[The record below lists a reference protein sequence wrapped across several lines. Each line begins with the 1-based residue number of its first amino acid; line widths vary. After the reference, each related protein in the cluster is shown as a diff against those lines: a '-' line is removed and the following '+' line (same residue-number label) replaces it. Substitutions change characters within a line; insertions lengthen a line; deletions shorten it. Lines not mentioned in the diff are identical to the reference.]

1 MNFHNIIKA
10 YRFDWKRIA
19 KNPVAIIILIGLSII
34 PSLYGWVNIKA
45 CWDVYGNTATI
56 PVAVV
61 NNDKDAHFRN
71 ETVNVGDKIIKKLEK
86 NNKIKWVFTT
96 SEDANMG
103 LIDSTYYAMIE
114 IPSDFSSRFVSIL
127 SDKPQKPEIIF
138 KVDTKANP
146 VAGKITATASNTLV
160 QQISQEFI
168 STVNETAFSSLNIVG
183 KNAKENRENII
194 KLKDAVININ
204 SNMGIV
210 TSSLKSVES
219 NSNNLNKFL
228 ETFSASMPYIQ
239 SGLDAV
245 GKSNE
250 DNQKILS
257 SMQKSIDDSAA
268 NIDFNLNYIQTS
280 NVKIKDLFNSLNDS
294 ASAGNASKIDTVLPV
309 ISTQLRSM
317 NSSLDATIE
326 YLKQCGD
333 YDYNSDVDSAITAL
347 TKLKT
352 QLTSLRKTLTDF
364 QSKLKDASVS
374 LDKLSDYLQTEIPKI
389 QQRIEELDQS
399 LTEAIKQLKD
409 LNKTLNSP
417 ELARLID
424 ALEKIQQ
431 SDLKDKLI
439 SVLGSIKDEIPQLQ
453 LSVKALSQNID
464 DMVKDID
471 SVNKKIEGTV
481 TFLQSVKTQSSVKK
495 RQLNKMITSLENTK
509 PYITDQQNQLGN
521 IRSQL
526 QSANNITRET
536 ADIVNNDMNKISSQI
551 NNASLAYHSGVQKE
565 LGNMANNMM
574 ATMQTSSVLIKNAQ
588 DLSAQISVMLKTAQ
602 QGTAM
607 TAEFSKALNDKL
619 VEFKDVVSSLGS
631 KFEMV
636 NNSDIAEIINILQN
650 DPKLMGEYVSNPFE
664 IKEQSINK
672 IPNYGSGMAPI
683 YTTLAL
689 WVGCLV
695 LNSVLSTKSLYKYEA
710 LNLTLQEEHFSKMLF
725 FATLSILQ
733 GLIVSIGDIA
743 LLKIYVVNPAL
754 FIFFGVYSSLV
765 FCIITF
771 TLVSTMGNVGKAL
784 SIIYLILQ
792 VAGSGG
798 SYPIQVD
805 PLIFRILQ
813 PLFPFTYTL
822 GGLREAI
829 AGPLASSVIVDFI
842 GLTIFALLFLI
853 GGYLTVKPLN
863 NTLRQFELNFK
874 KSGLGE

>member
-1 MNFHNIIKA
+1 MNFRNMIKS
-10 YRFDWKRIA
+10 YRLDWKRIS

-34 PSLYGWVNIKA
+34 PALYGWVNIKA

-61 NNDKDAHFRN
+61 NNDKDAQFKG
-71 ETVNVGDKIIKKLEK
+71 TKINVGDKIIKKLEQ

-96 SEDANMG
+96 SQDANMG

-114 IPSDFSSRFVSIL
+114 IPADFSSRFVSVV

-146 VAGKITATASNTLV
+146 VAGKITSTASNTLIE
-160 QQISQEFI
+160 QISQEFI

-183 KNAKENRENII
+183 KDANNNKENII
-194 KLKDAVININ
+194 KMKDAVISIN
-204 SNMGIV
+204 SNMGIIS
-210 TSSLKSVES
+210 SSLKSVES

-228 ETFSASMPYIQ
+228 EAFSTSMPYIQ

-245 GKSNE
+245 GKSND
-250 DNQKILS
+250 DNQKILA
-257 SMQKSIDDSAA
+257 SMQKSMDNSAG
-268 NIDFNLNYIQTS
+268 NVEFNLNYLQTS
-280 NVKIKDLFNSLNDS
+280 NAKLKDLFTSLND
-294 ASAGNASKIDTVLPV
+294 AAAGGNASKVDTVLPV
-309 ISTQLRSM
+309 ISAQLSSM
-317 NSSLDATIE
+317 NSSLDATIA
-326 YLKQCGD
+326 YLKQCED
-333 YDYNSDVDSAITAL
+333 YDYNSDIDSAITSL

-352 QLTSLRKTLTDF
+352 QLTNMRKTLTDF
-364 QSKLKDASVS
+364 EAQLKNLSGS
-374 LDKLSDYLQTEIPKI
+374 LDKLSDYLEKEIPII
-389 QQRIEELDQS
+389 QKDLEELDQS
-399 LTEAIKQLKD
+399 LTQVIQQLED
-409 LNKTLNSP
+409 LNKTVNSP
-417 ELARLID
+417 YLTQLIE
-424 ALEKIQQ
+424 ALKALQQ

-439 SVLGSIKDEIPQLQ
+439 TVLTEIKDAIPQAQ
-453 LSVKALSQNID
+453 ADIKALNQSIED
-464 DMVKDID
+464 AVKDID
-471 SVNKKIEGTV
+471 IANQKIDATV
-481 TFLQSVKTQSSVKK
+481 TFLQSAKSQSQVKK
-495 RQLNKMITSLENTK
+495 QQLRKMITALQNTK
-509 PYITDQQNQLGN
+509 PYVTDQQNQLAT

-526 QSANNITRET
+526 QAANNIARDT
-536 ADIVNNDMNKISSQI
+536 ADLVNNDTNKISSQL
-551 NNASLAYHSGVQKE
+551 NSALLAYNSGAKQE
-565 LGNMANNMM
+565 LNNMGANLM
-574 ATMQTSSVLIKNAQ
+574 ATLQDSAILIKNAQ
-588 DLSAQISVMLKTAQ
+588 NLSTQISGMLATAK

-607 TAEFSKALNDKL
+607 TAEFSKSLNGKL
-619 VEFKDVVSSLGS
+619 TEFKDVISSLGS

-636 NNSDIAEIINILQN
+636 NNSDIADIISILQN

-664 IKEQSINK
+664 IRQQSINK

-695 LNSVLSTKSLYKYEA
+695 LNSVLSTKSLHKHEA
-710 LNLTLQEEHFSKMLF
+710 LNLNLREEHFSKMLF
-725 FATLSILQ
+725 FATLSMVQ
-733 GLIVSIGDIA
+733 GLIVSVGDIA
-743 LLKIYVVNPAL
+743 LLGIYVVNPAL
-754 FIFFGVYSSLV
+754 FVFFAVYSSLV

-771 TLVSTMGNVGKAL
+771 TLVSTMGNVGKAI

-822 GGLREAI
+822 GGFREAI

-842 GLTIFALLFLI
+842 ALTIFAFLFLL

-863 NTLRQFELNFK
+863 DTLHQFELNFK